1 MVLHSTFPT
10 EIWVEIDHKCKV
22 DNESLAKI
30 IINKSRTEPSREL
43 SNVGGWQSNDDLS
56 ITEELLARGTTATGG
71 LDSFE
76 GYPELEEL
84 LTRVGR
90 PKGTSP
96 ISSKHT
102 NWHTVE
108 NEYFTTLI
116 TYVTQSFN
124 EIYKHNNYIEGLKVV
139 IVNMWANINNH
150 LEFNKS
156 HLHPDS
162 DWSFVYYVKVTE
174 DSGSIVFCDPRV
186 RRIMNVH
193 DDILKDYSNDSQHS
207 TYRISPL
214 NGRLVIFPS
223 YLEHYVEP
231 NPTHESRISISGNI
245 RMREE

>member
-10 EIWVEIDHKCKV
+10 EIWVENDHKCKV

-71 LDSFE
+71 QDSFE

-108 NEYFTTLI
+108 NEKTTEH
-116 TYVTQSFN
+116 V
-124 EIYKHNNYIEGLKVV
+124 
-139 IVNMWANINNH
+139 A
-150 LEFNKS
+150 
-156 HLHPDS
+156 
-162 DWSFVYYVKVTE
+162 VKVIMHDSMQGWLAENGDGDYQWSREHKQEKDPTE
-174 DSGSIVFCDPRV
+174 IEYWKFIKKAG
-186 RRIMNVH
+186 
-193 DDILKDYSNDSQHS
+193 
-207 TYRISPL
+207 T
-214 NGRLVIFPS
+214 
-223 YLEHYVEP
+223 
-231 NPTHESRISISGNI
+231 
-245 RMREE
+245 